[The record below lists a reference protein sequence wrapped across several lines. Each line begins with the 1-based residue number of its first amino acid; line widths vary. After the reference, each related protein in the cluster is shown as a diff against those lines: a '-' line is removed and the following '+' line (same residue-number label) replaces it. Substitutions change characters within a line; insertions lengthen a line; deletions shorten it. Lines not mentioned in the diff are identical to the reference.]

1 MNDMRIFDVVVVGGG
16 PTGEEAA
23 ARLSDRGLQVALV
36 EDRLIGGECAH
47 WACIPSKALLRPPEV
62 LAEAGR
68 IPGVRE
74 SLDSGPHVAAVL
86 GRRDE
91 VIGVD
96 AGTGKP
102 GDGVLMPWVES
113 HRITLVRGR
122 GRLTGERR
130 VTVAGEEL
138 EARQAVVLSGGSEPL
153 LPRSKGSTGSRGV
166 WTNREATP
174 PRRYRADSS
183 SSAPGRSAWR
193 CRRRSRSWVARS
205 LSSREKA
212 ASSRGTSTSRASRS
226 RRPSSGT
233 A

>member
-74 SLDSGPHVAAVL
+74 SLDGGPHVAAVL

-102 GDGVLMPWVES
+102 GDGVLMPWV
-113 HRITLVRGR
+113 
-122 GRLTGERR
+122 
-130 VTVAGEEL
+130 
-138 EARQAVVLSGGSEPL
+138 
-153 LPRSKGSTGSRGV
+153 
-166 WTNREATP
+166 
-174 PRRYRADSS
+174 
-183 SSAPGRSAWR
+183 
-193 CRRRSRSWVARS
+193 
-205 LSSREKA
+205 
-212 ASSRGTSTSRASRS
+212 
-226 RRPSSGT
+226 
-233 A
+233 